1 MQNSYTRNDANAFF
15 LAGLPIIMLIASF
28 ILPESVVSG
37 LGVMALVLAW
47 ADNRELKKRGQPAP
61 SFWWGIIS
69 PVYLWKRDRWQQKPV
84 RLFQL
89 WIVAMVISLGGT
101 LLQLAQNN
109 NSALAESACSTV
121 TQIMKENN
129 RRATCISITDMREE
143 VSDRFWN
150 AMALM
155 NTGKKMPVT
164 IEIKENSQFY
174 VTIPDMD
181 RAF

>member
-15 LAGLPIIMLIASF
+15 LTGLPIIMLMAGF
-28 ILPESVVSG
+28 FLPESVVSG
-37 LGVMALVLAW
+37 LGMVALVLAW
-47 ADNRELKKRGQPAP
+47 ADNRELKKCGRPAP

-89 WIVAMVISLGGT
+89 WVLAMAISLGGT
-101 LLQLAQNN
+101 LFQLAQNN
-109 NSALAESACSTV
+109 HAALAESACPTV

-129 RRATCISITDMREE
+129 RRATCISITEMQEE
-143 VSDRFWN
+143 VPGRFWS

-155 NTGKKMPVT
+155 NTGKKMPIT
-164 IEIKENSQFY
+164 IEIKDNSQFY
-174 VTIPDMD
+174 VTIPDMS